1 MLLDNL
7 QAAAIEQPVSYYFT
21 SFYHCF
27 YSFHGSNSLCKWIYE
42 RFLQD
47 IFYYEMW
54 TISLKIPEIPG
65 GKSDRILK
73 KFW

>member
-47 IFYYEMW
+47 IITMKCEPFHW
-54 TISLKIPEIPG
+54 
-65 GKSDRILK
+65 
-73 KFW
+73 KFQKFQEENQIEF